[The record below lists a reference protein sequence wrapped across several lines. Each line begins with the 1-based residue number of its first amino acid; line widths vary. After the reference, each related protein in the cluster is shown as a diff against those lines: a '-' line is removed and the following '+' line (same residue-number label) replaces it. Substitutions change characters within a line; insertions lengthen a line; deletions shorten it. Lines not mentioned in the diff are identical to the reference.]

1 MDSERF
7 GGIYWCNFSGDRD
20 TQNFRVE
27 SGNESTREAMVG
39 DQGHSVADHDFIGQL
54 KSDKGSQQRIDL
66 HFRFTE
72 QAVAGG
78 ELNISIINHG
88 APPSSG
94 KYSIPPEETRERALA
109 EGEEG

>member
-7 GGIYWCNFSGDRD
+7 GGIYWRNVSVRRD
-20 TQNFRVE
+20 AQNIGVE
-27 SGNESTREAMVG
+27 GCDEPAREAVVG
-39 DQGHSVADHDFIGQL
+39 DQGCSVADHDFVGQL

-78 ELNISIINHG
+78 ELNISIVNHG
-88 APPSSG
+88 APPFSG
-94 KYSIPPEETRERALA
+94 KYSIPLEEAKERVLA
-109 EGEEG
+109 EGSE